1 MIDLIS
7 VGLSGQELVD
17 KVNEV
22 IAAINDMAN
31 VSSFSQLSGKPTIN
45 GVTVN
50 GNLSLTDLGMTMEH
64 IPGYDDLTAAM
75 LTSDDVETIT
85 LDAVDAAETAV
96 ASDLDGKMDKD
107 IRSYTQLLNNLN
119 GSELLAVVKEGVAYK
134 MTLKTLMQL
143 AYSYY
148 KSCDGTDTLQ
158 VITSDDSPAFINNNS
173 YWFDVEQ

>member
-75 LTSDDVETIT
+75 LTSDD
-85 LDAVDAAETAV
+85 AAFFV
-96 ASDLDGKMDKD
+96 
-107 IRSYTQLLNNLN
+107 
-119 GSELLAVVKEGVAYK
+119 
-134 MTLKTLMQL
+134 
-143 AYSYY
+143 
-148 KSCDGTDTLQ
+148 
-158 VITSDDSPAFINNNS
+158 
-173 YWFDVEQ
+173 